1 MQLKI
6 DNARKEI
13 LYDKHRYKCIVSG
26 RRWGKTMFSIIWL
39 LYPEFKHNERRWI
52 IYPTY
57 RQAKMVA
64 WSTLKQFFK
73 NQNVKINETELSITL
88 DNGSTVEL
96 KGADASADKIRGVS
110 LNRVV
115 LDEYAFMKESVWS
128 EVIQPM
134 TVQEKAEALFVGT
147 PNGLQNHFYDMFVK
161 GQSENNDLKIWQFT
175 TIEGGWIDQEEIE
188 RAKKNLDA
196 RTFKQEYE
204 ASFESVQ
211 NKAAY
216 NFNRNVHVKTLDI
229 SPRQFWGVD
238 FGVASYMTAVK
249 ICEYVDG
256 SIYVFDEIGLQNS
269 NTFELAKLM
278 QQKGP
283 GLPVYPDPA
292 GMARTSNSTK
302 SDHAILRESGFSV
315 ISKKAN
321 PTQKDRLNALNKKLE
336 NANGDVE
343 LYINPKC
350 KNTIRDLE
358 LTTIDQGRIVKTET
372 LSHFLDGLMYPVEYR
387 YGFKGQGTSITW

>member
-13 LYDKHRYKCIVSG
+13 LYDKHMYKCIVSG

-161 GQSENNDLKIWQFT
+161 GQSENNDLKSWQFT

>member
-161 GQSENNDLKIWQFT
+161 GQSENNDLKSWQFT